1 MGEVSAFASTD
12 SAEFRA
18 RSRTVGTPGRIN
30 MGRDALKRQSDLLD
44 SLEAIEP
51 GLRAAF
57 EASGRTLIGV
67 DL

>member
-1 MGEVSAFASTD
+1 
-12 SAEFRA
+12 
-18 RSRTVGTPGRIN
+18 

-44 SLEAIEP
+44 SLEALEP
-51 GLRAAF
+51 GFRAAF